1 MTEAGCSEG
10 SWAMLRLVAA
20 AAVALLLVGGAW
32 GQATNGGAKKD
43 EAGAAATAKPAM
55 PSARQLAILVQ
66 TTVVALSQAN
76 LTGNYT
82 VLHGLGAP
90 GFQKANSPDR
100 LGKLF
105 ANIRKIDLTPVI
117 LYSPLLTSQP
127 AIDDKNMLRLTGYYK
142 TTPQQV
148 QFDLLF
154 QPVAGRW
161 RLFGISVGT
170 RTPQPTTPSAAA
182 DKSSKDEE
190 FARAKDKQ

>member
-1 MTEAGCSEG
+1 
-10 SWAMLRLVAA
+10 MLRLTAA
-20 AAVALLLVGGAW
+20 AALALLLVSEAW
-32 GQATNGGAKKD
+32 GQAPKGAAKKG
-43 EAGAAATAKPAM
+43 EAEASAAAKPAM
-55 PSARQLAILVQ
+55 PSAQQLAILVQ

-82 VLHGLGAP
+82 VLHALGAP
-90 GFQKANSPDR
+90 GFQKANSPDK

-117 LYSPLLTSQP
+117 LYSPLLTRQP
-127 AIDDKNMLRLTGYYK
+127 AIGDNNMLRLTGYYK

-154 QPVAGRW
+154 QPVEGRW

-170 RTPQPTTPSAAA
+170 STPQATTPSAAA
-182 DKSSKDEE
+182 DKSSKDKES
-190 FARAKDKQ
+190 AGVKDKQ